1 MDATAPPP
9 RLRLSGI
16 TKSYAAVVANSDVSL
31 AIAPGEIHA
40 LLGENGA
47 GKSTLVKIIYG
58 VVQPD
63 TGAIAWEGR
72 PVAIADPNAAR
83 ALGIGM
89 VFQHFSLFESLTVA
103 ENIALGLGA
112 RESIGELTARIEEVA
127 RRYGLAV
134 TPSRHVHHLSVGE
147 RQRVEIVRCL
157 LQSPRL
163 LIMDEPTSV
172 LTPQEA
178 EGLFDVLR
186 KLSREGCSI
195 LYISHKLEEI
205 RALCERATVLRGG
218 RVVGECDPRRASE
231 QEMAEMMIGG
241 ALPVAHRPAPLR
253 EGRICLAVDRLSL
266 PADEPFGTNLADIS
280 LTLRDG
286 EILGIAGVAGNGQKE
301 LLAVLAGERLAPS
314 ADAVRIADAPA
325 GRLGPAARR
334 RLGLAFIPE
343 ERLGRGAVAEF
354 PLSENALLT
363 AYQHGLVRAGL
374 IRFAAVEAY
383 ARDIITRFRVV
394 AAGTGAAGSSLSGGN
409 MQKFIVG
416 REVGTKPR
424 VLLAA
429 HPTWGVDIGA
439 ALAIRQALM
448 DLAASGSG
456 VLLVSEDLAE
466 IFEIADYIAV
476 LSGGRLSPPRRTADT
491 TVEEVGLLMGGR
503 MTPAAPAMAAEG
515 TVDAA

>member
-1 MDATAPPP
+1 MDASAPPP
-9 RLRLSGI
+9 RLRLTGI
-16 TKSYAAVVANSDVSL
+16 VKRYATTLANDGVSL
-31 AIAPGEIHA
+31 TVAPGEIHA

-58 VVQPD
+58 VARPD
-63 TGAIAWEGR
+63 AGQIEWEGQ
-72 PVAIADPNAAR
+72 PVSIADPNAAR
-83 ALGIGM
+83 RLGVGM

-112 RESIGELTARIEEVA
+112 TESIAELTARILDVA

-134 TPSRHVHHLSVGE
+134 TPDRHVHHLSVGE

-186 KLSREGCSI
+186 RLAAEGCSV

-205 RALCERATVLRGG
+205 KALCEHATVLRGG
-218 RVVGECDPRRASE
+218 RVVGECDPRVSTE
-231 QEMAEMMIGG
+231 TQMAEMMIGG
-241 ALPVAHRPAPLR
+241 ALPVAHRSAPLK
-253 EGRICLAVDRLSL
+253 EGRPCLEVARLTMPS
-266 PADEPFGTNLADIS
+266 DEPFGTTLRDVS
-280 LTLRDG
+280 LVLRDG
-286 EILGIAGVAGNGQKE
+286 EILGVAGVAGNGQKE
-301 LLAVLAGERLAPS
+301 LLAALAGERPAPQAGS
-314 ADAVRIADAPA
+314 IRVCGVDA
-325 GRLGPAARR
+325 GSLGSAARR
-334 RLGLAFIPE
+334 RLGLSFIPE

-354 PLSENALLT
+354 PLTENGLLT
-363 AYQHGLVRAGL
+363 AYPHGFVRAGMV
-374 IRFAAVEAY
+374 RTRAVQQY
-383 ARDIITRFRVV
+383 ARDIIKRFTVKASGIEAR
-394 AAGTGAAGSSLSGGN
+394 GSSLSGGN

-416 REVGTKPR
+416 REIGTSPR

-439 ALAIRQALM
+439 AIVIRQALM
-448 DLAASGSG
+448 DLAAAGSG
-456 VLLVSEDLAE
+456 VLVVSEDLAE
-466 IFEIADYIAV
+466 LFEISDYIAV
-476 LSGGRLSPPRRTADT
+476 LSGGRLSAPKRTHET

-503 MTPAAPAMAAEG
+503 MAAEAMHH
-515 TVDAA
+515 AA

>member
-1 MDATAPPP
+1 MDAQRNHA
-9 RLRLSGI
+9 RLRLTGI
-16 TKSYAAVVANSDVSL
+16 SKRYAATLANSDISL
-31 AIAPGEIHA
+31 SIAPGEIHA

-58 VVQPD
+58 VVRPD
-63 TGAIAWEGR
+63 AGEIEWEGQR
-72 PVAIADPNAAR
+72 VTIADPNAAR
-83 ALGIGM
+83 RLGIGM

-112 RESIGELTARIEEVA
+112 QESIAELTLRIAEISA
-127 RRYGLAV
+127 RYGLAV

-186 KLSREGCSI
+186 RLSSEGCSV

-205 RALCERATVLRGG
+205 KALCEHATVLRGG
-218 RVVGECDPRRASE
+218 RLVGECDPRISSE
-231 QEMAEMMIGG
+231 QQMAEMMIGG
-241 ALPVAHRPAPLR
+241 ALPVAHRAAPLH
-253 EGRICLAVDRLSL
+253 EGKPCLEVERLTL
-266 PADEPFGTNLADIS
+266 AADEPFGTNLREIS

-301 LLAVLAGERLAPS
+301 LLAALAGERRAPD
-314 ADAVRIADAPA
+314 ARAVRVCGVAA
-325 GRLGPAARR
+325 GSLGPTARR
-334 RLGLAFIPE
+334 RLGLSFIPE
-343 ERLGRGAVAEF
+343 ERLGRGAIADF
-354 PLSENALLT
+354 PLTENALLT
-363 AYQHGLVRAGL
+363 AYPHGFVRAGMV
-374 IRFAAVEAY
+374 RFGAVQQY
-383 ARDIITRFRVV
+383 ARDIIKQFVV
-394 AAGTGAAGSSLSGGN
+394 KASGIDAQGGSLSGGN

-416 REVGTKPR
+416 REMGTNPR

-439 ALAIRQALM
+439 AIAIRQALM
-448 DLAASGSG
+448 DLAAAGSG
-456 VLLVSEDLAE
+456 VLVVSEDLAE
-466 IFEIADYIAV
+466 LFEISDTIAV
-476 LSGGRLSPPRRTADT
+476 LSGGRLSAPRRTHET

-503 MTPAAPAMAAEG
+503 MEAGAAPAIA
-515 TVDAA
+515 DAA

>member
-1 MDATAPPP
+1 MDARSLTP

-16 TKSYAAVVANSDVSL
+16 TKRYAATLANSDISL
-31 AIAPGEIHA
+31 SIAPGEIHA

-58 VVQPD
+58 VVRPD
-63 TGAIAWEGR
+63 AGAIAWEGA
-72 PVAIADPNAAR
+72 PVEIADPNAAR
-83 ALGIGM
+83 RLGVGM

-112 RESIGELTARIEEVA
+112 SETIAELTVRIEEIA

-134 TPSRHVHHLSVGE
+134 EPTRHVHHLSVGE

-186 KLSREGCSI
+186 RLSDEGCSV

-205 RALCERATVLRGG
+205 KALCEHATVLRAG
-218 RVVGECDPRRASE
+218 RVVGECDPRVSTE
-231 QEMAEMMIGG
+231 QQMAELMIGG
-241 ALPVAHRPAPLR
+241 ALPTAHRAAPLR
-253 EGRICLAVDRLSL
+253 EGRPCLEVSRLTLMS
-266 PADEPFGTNLADIS
+266 DEPFGTHLRDIS
-280 LTLRDG
+280 FTLRDG

-301 LLAVLAGERLAPS
+301 LLAALSGERRAPT
-314 ADAVRIADAPA
+314 AEAVRIGGVAA
-325 GRLGPAARR
+325 GLLGPAARR
-334 RLGLAFIPE
+334 RLHQSFIPE

-354 PLSENALLT
+354 PLRENALLT
-363 AYQHGLVRAGL
+363 VYQAGFVRGGL
-374 IRFAAVEAY
+374 IRFASVARY
-383 ARDIITRFRVV
+383 ARDIITRFNVK
-394 AAGTGAAGSSLSGGN
+394 AAGIDAAGSSLSGGN
-409 MQKFIVG
+409 MQKFSVG
-416 REVGTKPR
+416 REIGTNPR

-439 ALAIRQALM
+439 AIAIRQALM
-448 DLAASGSG
+448 DLAAAGSG
-456 VLLVSEDLAE
+456 VLVVSEDLAE
-466 IFEIADYIAV
+466 LFEISDYIAV
-476 LSGGRLSPPRRTADT
+476 LSGGRLSAPKRTHET

-503 MTPAAPAMAAEG
+503 MEAGAGPAVA
-515 TVDAA
+515 DAA